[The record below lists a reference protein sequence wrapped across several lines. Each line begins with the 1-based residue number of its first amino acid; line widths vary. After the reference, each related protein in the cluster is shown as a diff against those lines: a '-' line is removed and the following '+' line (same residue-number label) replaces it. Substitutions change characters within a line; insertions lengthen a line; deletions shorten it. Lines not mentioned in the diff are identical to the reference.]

1 MRSGCVQH
9 SPRLPRVERDEVV
22 ELQEDENSHLWAV
35 SYSDFLMALLSFF
48 ILFFSIDTPKRD
60 QIIYN
65 LASEFSAS
73 KQGAGGFGSS
83 NKDKGEDGKDHRL
96 PASFV
101 DNLKDYNV
109 SVDKDHEALIINF
122 PDDLFKAGQ
131 HTMHSEKMAIITN
144 CLKMLQP
151 YNGKITLYFEGHTD
165 DKPLR
170 IHKNDIITDN
180 FVLSS
185 LRASSALGLAKKMGF
200 EEKHMFTQASS
211 SNLRNSRSLSIR
223 IEPRKETL

>member
-1 MRSGCVQH
+1 MRH
-9 SPRLPRVERDEVV
+9 NPRLPRVERDEVV

-48 ILFFSIDTPKRD
+48 ILFFSIETPKRD

-65 LASEFSAS
+65 LAEQFSGQN
-73 KQGAGGFGSS
+73 QGAGGFGASGS
-83 NKDKGEDGKDHRL
+83 DKGEEGKNHRL
-96 PASFV
+96 PANFAES
-101 DNLKDYNV
+101 LKSYNV
-109 SVDKDHEALIINF
+109 NVDKDHEALIINF
-122 PDDLFKAGQ
+122 PDDLFKAGR
-131 HTMHSEKMAIITN
+131 HTMLSEKTDLITN
-144 CLKMLQP
+144 CLKMLKP
-151 YNGKITLYFEGHTD
+151 YEGKITLYFEGHTD

-170 IHKNDIITDN
+170 VHKNDIVTDN

-200 EEKHMFTQASS
+200 SEKYMFTQANS

-223 IEPRKETL
+223 IEPRKDVL